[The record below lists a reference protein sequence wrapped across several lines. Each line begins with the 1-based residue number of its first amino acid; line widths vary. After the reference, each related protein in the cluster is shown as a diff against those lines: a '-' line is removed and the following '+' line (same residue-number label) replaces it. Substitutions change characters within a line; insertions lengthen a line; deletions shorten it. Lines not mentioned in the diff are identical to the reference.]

1 MIVDRNFS
9 RFFLTRIGEI
19 IIISP
24 KRVGDGVSMARNL
37 GFRTTPGTRYPG
49 PYWPPADFSKNCYPG
64 GQKSIPQDE
73 PDVQMASIL
82 FSTCL
87 FSLV

>member
-9 RFFLTRIGEI
+9 RFFSTRNGEI

-24 KRVGDGVSMARNL
+24 KRVGDGGSVARNL
-37 GFRTTPGTRYPG
+37 GFRTTPHQLYPG
-49 PYWPPADFSKNCYPG
+49 PHRAPGHFSKNRHPG

-73 PDVQMASIL
+73 PGR
-82 FSTCL
+82 
-87 FSLV
+87 